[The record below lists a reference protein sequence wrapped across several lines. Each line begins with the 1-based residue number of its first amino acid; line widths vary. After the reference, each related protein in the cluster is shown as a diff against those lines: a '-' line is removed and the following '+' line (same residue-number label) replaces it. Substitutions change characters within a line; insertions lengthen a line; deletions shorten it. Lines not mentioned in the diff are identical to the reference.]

1 LWSAVVSRTAVR
13 FEHRRSGAAETT
25 SRTLEPWG
33 IVSWHGRWYV
43 VGRDRDREATRMFR
57 MSRIGGNVKTVGSAG
72 AFTVPEG
79 TDLRSL
85 VSELAPPRP
94 TSEAKVRARTGSCVS
109 LRRRANAIEPY
120 EEGWDLL
127 HVPYADSGVLAE
139 EIASYGPDAVVE
151 GPGDVLDGVLRRL
164 RTVAGVL

>member
-1 LWSAVVSRTAVR
+1 
-13 FEHRRSGAAETT
+13 
-25 SRTLEPWG
+25 
-33 IVSWHGRWYV
+33 
-43 VGRDRDREATRMFR
+43 MFR
-57 MSRIGGNVKTVGSAG
+57 LSRIGGNVRTVGQPN

-79 TDLRSL
+79 TDIRSL

-94 TSEAKVRARTGSCVS
+94 TSEAKVRARSGSCVS

-127 HVPYADSGVLAE
+127 HVPYADSEVLAE

-164 RTVAGVL
+164 RTIAGVSA

>member
-1 LWSAVVSRTAVR
+1 MSRTAVR
-13 FEHRRSGAAETT
+13 FEHTRSGGSEPTI
-25 SRTLEPWG
+25 RTLEPWG

-57 MSRIGGNVKTVGSAG
+57 MSRIGGNVKTVGQPK

-79 TDLRSL
+79 TDIRSL

-94 TSEAKVRARTGSCVS
+94 TSEAKVRARSGSAVS
-109 LRRRANAIEPY
+109 LRRRSNAIEPY

-127 HVPYADSGVLAE
+127 HVPYADAEVLAE
-139 EIASYGPDAVVE
+139 EIASLGPDAVVE

-164 RTVAGVL
+164 RTVAGVAT